1 MNALPLIAA
10 QSGGQALIAGMI
22 LLIAVAFVVVV
33 WAMAS
38 RYKKIPPNQ
47 VGIFYGRKYKYIDA
61 EREDAASGLSR
72 RRRGRLAAVADHRA
86 VSADVHRRSPRS
98 RSTSTTSPTR
108 TT

>member
-10 QSGGQALIAGMI
+10 ASGQALIAGMI

-47 VGIFYGRKYKYIDA
+47 VGTDVFDPSPS
-61 EREDAASGLSR
+61 ASGCIHRRAVQR
-72 RRRGRLAAVADHRA
+72 RRAAGYASRIPAAAGDDDRGYRRRLSLPTGA
-86 VSADVHRRSPRS
+86 SALEG
-98 RSTSTTSPTR
+98 
-108 TT
+108 